1 MCCKSTGT
9 LKKVSFY
16 AGRSH
21 NLQGF
26 IMHKTFQTLIV
37 QVFITINQKT
47 VICNEPKVLVQW
59 LWIRSWSHTYVY
71 DVGGHKIFSFMK
83 DQMVA
88 MMQLLLLYQCLF
100 RSARR
105 ITLKMLWKT
114 MWSTHMLGEEQPV
127 CSVKTIEHPKT
138 QKADQSQS
146 VELSSTPLLP
156 SVASSLEHDVGASI
170 E

>member
-1 MCCKSTGT
+1 MLQINGN
-9 LKKVSFY
+9 LKKVIFY

-26 IMHKTFQTLIV
+26 LMHKTLIE
-37 QVFITINQKT
+37 QVFISISQKT

-59 LWIRSWSHTYVY
+59 LWISSWSHTYVY
-71 DVGGHKIFSFMK
+71 DVGGHEIFSFMN

-114 MWSTHMLGEEQPV
+114 MWSTHMLAEEQPV
-127 CSVKTIEHPKT
+127 CLVKTIEHPKT
-138 QKADQSQS
+138 QKADQYQS

>member
-1 MCCKSTGT
+1 MFMM
-9 LKKVSFY
+9 LE
-16 AGRSH
+16 
-21 NLQGF
+21 
-26 IMHKTFQTLIV
+26 
-37 QVFITINQKT
+37 
-47 VICNEPKVLVQW
+47 VI
-59 LWIRSWSHTYVY
+59 
-71 DVGGHKIFSFMK
+71 KIFSFMN

-127 CSVKTIEHPKT
+127 CLVKTIEHPKT
-138 QKADQSQS
+138 QKADQSRS

-156 SVASSLEHDVGASI
+156 YVASSQEHDLDTRLHTSWRFTPFLGQGILIKKAPQHFQTSINRCKFTRASEVCFCKFI
-170 E
+170 